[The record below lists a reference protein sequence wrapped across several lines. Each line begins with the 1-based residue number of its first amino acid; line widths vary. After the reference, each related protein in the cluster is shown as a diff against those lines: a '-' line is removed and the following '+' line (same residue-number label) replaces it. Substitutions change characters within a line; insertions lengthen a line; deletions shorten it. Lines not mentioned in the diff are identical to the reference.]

1 MNLLPEDFP
10 RERIIWIFVTA
21 CLVAVI
27 IVLFAMN
34 SMIRQQIAEMQMQIT
49 REQLMLEHMVR
60 DVPTL
65 DEADIERLKDYGF
78 ENPILE
84 IKDDLQQHPKYIP
97 YDAVLGGT
105 MRYSKIHILSP
116 QWVFASFDD
125 GHIAG
130 DMLLAYEVADDAVI
144 RWYVIASYLH

>member
-1 MNLLPEDFP
+1 MLPEDFP

-34 SMIRQQIAEMQMQIT
+34 SMIRQQIT

-65 DEADIERLKDYGF
+65 DEADIERFKDYGF

-130 DMLLAYEVADDAVI
+130 DMLLQYRVSDGPVMSWRVVASCL
-144 RWYVIASYLH
+144 Y